1 MKKSFFI
8 LAIILCVAACHKA
21 NVKTDATSEVS
32 VIDSTAVD
40 STAVDS
46 TVVDSTIV
54 DSTVV
59 DSIMVDNIA

>member
-32 VIDSTAVD
+32 VIDSIAVD

-46 TVVDSTIV
+46 TMVDSTAV
-54 DSTVV
+54 DST
-59 DSIMVDNIA
+59 MVDNIA

>member
-40 STAVDS
+40 SA
-46 TVVDSTIV
+46 VVDSA
-54 DSTVV
+54 VV
-59 DSIMVDNIA
+59 DSIAVDSIMPNNIA

>member
-21 NVKTDATSEVS
+21 NVKTDVARETS
-32 VIDSTAVD
+32 VIDTMA
-40 STAVDS
+40 
-46 TVVDSTIV
+46 V

-59 DSIMVDNIA
+59 DSIMVDSIAVDSTMVDTIV

>member
-40 STAVDS
+40 SA
-46 TVVDSTIV
+46 VVDSAVV
-54 DSTVV
+54 DSAVV
-59 DSIMVDNIA
+59 DSIAVDSIMPNNIA

>member
-46 TVVDSTIV
+46 TAVDSTIV
-54 DSTVV
+54 DSTAV

>member
-46 TVVDSTIV
+46 TIV
-54 DSTVV
+54 DSTAV
-59 DSIMVDNIA
+59 DSIMVDNIV

>member
-21 NVKTDATSEVS
+21 NVKTDVARETS
-32 VIDSTAVD
+32 VIDSAAVD

-46 TVVDSTIV
+46 TM
-54 DSTVV
+54 V
-59 DSIMVDNIA
+59 DSIAVDSAMPDNIA

>member
-40 STAVDS
+40 SIA
-46 TVVDSTIV
+46 VDSTIV
-54 DSTVV
+54 DSTAV

>member
-21 NVKTDATSEVS
+21 NVKTDVARETS
-32 VIDSTAVD
+32 VIDSMAVD

-46 TVVDSTIV
+46 IMVDSIA
-54 DSTVV
+54 V

>member
-21 NVKTDATSEVS
+21 NVKTDVARETS
-32 VIDSTAVD
+32 VID

-46 TVVDSTIV
+46 TVVDSTVV

-59 DSIMVDNIA
+59 DSTMVDTIV

>member
-21 NVKTDATSEVS
+21 NVKTDVARETS
-32 VIDSTAVD
+32 VIDSMTVDSTAVD

-46 TVVDSTIV
+46 TMVDTIV
-54 DSTVV
+54 
-59 DSIMVDNIA
+59 

>member
-21 NVKTDATSEVS
+21 NVKTDVARETS
-32 VIDSTAVD
+32 VIDSMAVDSTVVDSTAVD

-46 TVVDSTIV
+46 IAVDSALP
-54 DSTVV
+54 
-59 DSIMVDNIA
+59 DNIA

>member
-21 NVKTDATSEVS
+21 NVKTDATSEFS

-54 DSTVV
+54 DSTAV

>member
-21 NVKTDATSEVS
+21 NVKTDVARETS
-32 VIDSTAVD
+32 VIDSMA
-40 STAVDS
+40 
-46 TVVDSTIV
+46 V

-59 DSIMVDNIA
+59 DSIMVDSIAVDSTMVDTIV

>member
-21 NVKTDATSEVS
+21 NVKTDVAREIS
-32 VIDSTAVD
+32 VIDSAAVDSTAVD

-46 TVVDSTIV
+46 IVVDSV
-54 DSTVV
+54 
-59 DSIMVDNIA
+59 MVDNIA

>member
-1 MKKSFFI
+1 M
-8 LAIILCVAACHKA
+8 AIILCVAACHKA

-32 VIDSTAVD
+32 VIDSMAVD

-46 TVVDSTIV
+46 TIV
-54 DSTVV
+54 DSTAV

>member
-21 NVKTDATSEVS
+21 NVKTDVARETS
-32 VIDSTAVD
+32 VIDSMTVDSMTVDSMTVDSTAVD

-46 TVVDSTIV
+46 TMVDTIV
-54 DSTVV
+54 
-59 DSIMVDNIA
+59 

>member
-21 NVKTDATSEVS
+21 NVKTDVARETS
-32 VIDSTAVD
+32 VIDTMAVD

-46 TVVDSTIV
+46 IMVDSIA
-54 DSTVV
+54 V
-59 DSIMVDNIA
+59 DSIMPDNIA

>member
-21 NVKTDATSEVS
+21 NVKTDVARENS
-32 VIDSTAVD
+32 VIDSMAVDSTVVDSTAVD

-46 TVVDSTIV
+46 
-54 DSTVV
+54 
-59 DSIMVDNIA
+59 IMPDNIV

>member
-1 MKKSFFI
+1 MKKAFFI

-40 STAVDS
+40 STAADSIAVDS
-46 TVVDSTIV
+46 TA
-54 DSTVV
+54 V
-59 DSIMVDNIA
+59 DSIAADSITPDNIA

>member
-32 VIDSTAVD
+32 VIDSAAVDSAAVDSTAVD

-46 TVVDSTIV
+46 T
-54 DSTVV
+54 
-59 DSIMVDNIA
+59 MVDKIA

>member
-32 VIDSTAVD
+32 VVDSTAVD

-46 TVVDSTIV
+46 A
-54 DSTVV
+54 VV
-59 DSIMVDNIA
+59 DSIAVDSIMPDNIA

>member
-21 NVKTDATSEVS
+21 NVKTDVARETS
-32 VIDSTAVD
+32 VIDSMAVD

-46 TVVDSTIV
+46 AAVDSTA
-54 DSTVV
+54 V
-59 DSIMVDNIA
+59 DSIAVDSALPDNIA

>member
-46 TVVDSTIV
+46 TVVDSIAVNSTMPDTIV
-54 DSTVV
+54 
-59 DSIMVDNIA
+59 